1 MIFVTE
7 ISSKVLTPG
16 IEFTVFGGFFDSLC
30 KVTFGGHDEV
40 ETEVVSFAEDY
51 ITIIVPDL
59 PYGDYRVMIEDGSGD
74 VTRLG
79 FVTIG
84 DFDSVTPYDYSR
96 NYGNDDFEDLIEG
109 LFPKGQLFDFE
120 NGSVWRRFILGISLS
135 ILYLWNLVRS
145 YIKAESP
152 FQTDNIDDWERELGL
167 PELGITPISENERRR
182 EIYRV
187 GFSGG
192 GCSINFYKKILKL
205 MNLDADI
212 YEYLYNPEKFEDV
225 PFGNEDNPASFI
237 MIRFKVEIDDFD
249 YFRAGVS
256 VAGDRVMDFDN
267 LQVESVFNK
276 IKQSHIKIIFTYVAP
291 IVNYLVTDDDKYL
304 VTNDGRRIIA
314 AMDYPE

>member
-1 MIFVTE
+1 MVG
-7 ISSKVLTPG
+7 V
-16 IEFTVFGGFFDSLC
+16 
-30 KVTFGGHDEV
+30 
-40 ETEVVSFAEDY
+40 
-51 ITIIVPDL
+51 
-59 PYGDYRVMIEDGSGD
+59 
-74 VTRLG
+74 
-79 FVTIG
+79 
-84 DFDSVTPYDYSR
+84 
-96 NYGNDDFEDLIEG
+96 
-109 LFPKGQLFDFE
+109 
-120 NGSVWRRFILGISLS
+120 LS
-135 ILYLWNLVRS
+135 IF
-145 YIKAESP
+145 I
-152 FQTDNIDDWERELGL
+152 
-167 PELGITPISENERRR
+167 
-182 EIYRV
+182 
-187 GFSGG
+187 
-192 GCSINFYKKILKL
+192 KKILKL

-291 IVNYLVTDDDKYL
+291 IVKYLVTDDDKYL